1 MCLEKCFTSFLCYLI
16 ICDFFPGMTCDK
28 ANKQPD
34 IIHHLSEQQE
44 IELVAMFQQEWW
56 TKGRTAEDTSRM
68 LKHSYVVAMQDPES
82 KKLIA
87 FGRCV
92 SDQVYKAVLQ
102 DIMVHKDHRRQG
114 YGKQLIEQFRQHP
127 ELGDVA
133 HFELYTKE
141 EPFYVKL
148 GFRTLNSRLHFMRWV
163 RPGKFD
169 PFRG

>member
-1 MCLEKCFTSFLCYLI
+1 MVNSGQIFLCRAQANRAQADRAPSLCLEKCFTSFLCYLI

-92 SDQVYKAVLQ
+92 SDQVLSFCIWQSKHCSWSCWHPSSHVCF
-102 DIMVHKDHRRQG
+102 DICRS
-114 YGKQLIEQFRQHP
+114 
-127 ELGDVA
+127 
-133 HFELYTKE
+133 TK
-141 EPFYVKL
+141 L
-148 GFRTLNSRLHFMRWV
+148 SCR
-163 RPGKFD
+163 
-169 PFRG
+169 

>member
-1 MCLEKCFTSFLCYLI
+1 MSLSLARGLQPGQSSSLTLLCSTSLATHDWLWC
-16 ICDFFPGMTCDK
+16 
-28 ANKQPD
+28 
-34 IIHHLSEQQE
+34 
-44 IELVAMFQQEWW
+44 
-56 TKGRTAEDTSRM
+56 R
-68 LKHSYVVAMQDPES
+68 
-82 KKLIA
+82 
-87 FGRCV
+87 
-92 SDQVYKAVLQ
+92 
-102 DIMVHKDHRRQG
+102 VHKDHRRQG